1 VKWWDL
7 LTLLHS
13 VPYQKTRILWAVFFI
28 RYEDLHLFPVVALFM
43 NTGKIVF
50 LEMRPANAELPFS
63 LVASPGILSNL
74 LVDNTSKTNVCAQ
87 RKETLSE
94 LVGPLMNVS

>member
-1 VKWWDL
+1 
-7 LTLLHS
+7 
-13 VPYQKTRILWAVFFI
+13 
-28 RYEDLHLFPVVALFM
+28 
-43 NTGKIVF
+43 VF

-63 LVASPGILSNL
+63 LVASPGMLSDL
-74 LVDNTSKTNVCAQ
+74 LVDNTSKTNMCAQ